1 MTTSNGATTSIR
13 EAVPGDAAAVASV
26 HVLSWRA
33 AYRDLLPGP
42 YLASLDPEE
51 RASVWHER
59 LSAPDRPTVLLATE
73 ADGRVVAFSCLR
85 AWPDEEPGEPA
96 EAGAA
101 GEPGASGASLALDPA
116 STAELAALYAL
127 PEVWGTGVGRALLAA
142 STEVLVTAGFR
153 TASLWVFAGNT
164 RGRRFYEAAGWRPD
178 GAAVREVTGGRELEE
193 LRYRRALLD

>member
-1 MTTSNGATTSIR
+1 MTTSNGATPSIR
-13 EAVPGDAAAVASV
+13 EALAEDAAAVASV

-51 RASVWHER
+51 RASVWHDR
-59 LSAPDRPTVLLATE
+59 LTAPDRPTVLLATE
-73 ADGRVVAFSCLR
+73 PDGRVVAFSCLR
-85 AWPDEEPGEPA
+85 AWPDEEPA
-96 EAGAA
+96 EDDAASAAGAA
-101 GEPGASGASLALDPA
+101 GTAGASPALDPV

-127 PEVWGTGVGRALLAA
+127 PEVWGTGVGRSLLAA

-153 TASLWVFAGNT
+153 TAALWVFAGNA

-193 LRYRRALLD
+193 LRYRRELFD